1 MRTATTRKTEYS
13 AKPPLTL
20 YLAFELGWNTW
31 TLGFSV
37 GIGQPP
43 RIRRIDAR
51 DLGALEEEISL
62 AKKRFGLQEES
73 PVRSCYEAGRD
84 GFWLHRFLL
93 SRGIDNQIVDSSSI
107 EVNRRA
113 KRAKTDR
120 MDANKLLTMLIRYHE
135 GETRVWHILHVPS
148 PTEED
153 DRQPHREL
161 AALKKDH
168 TEYTNRIKGLLAS
181 QGVKMSVRSKFP
193 NRLGDVRMWDGNPLP
208 TKLQERLLREYQ
220 RTRAL
225 EQQIDELNAEREKA
239 IREGQGEA
247 LDQVRQLLSLR
258 GIGPNSA
265 WLFVMELF
273 AWRKFQ
279 NRRELGAI
287 AGLTP
292 MPYQSGGRFQ
302 EQGIGKSGNPDVRS
316 MAIEIAWGWLR
327 YQPKSQLSRWYAD
340 RFGRGSARLR
350 RIGIVA
356 LARKLLI
363 ALWRYLETGVMPTGA
378 ILKQNP
384 V

>member
-1 MRTATTRKTEYS
+1 MRTATTRTQKYS
-13 AKPPLTL
+13 ANPSPTL

-37 GIGQPP
+37 GFGQPP

-62 AKKRFGLQEES
+62 AKKRFGLS
-73 PVRSCYEAGRD
+73 PDAPVRSCYEAGRD
-84 GFWLHRFLL
+84 GFWLHRYLM

-113 KRAKTDR
+113 KRVKTDR

-135 GETRVWHILHVPS
+135 GETKVWHILHVPS
-148 PTEED
+148 VPEED
-153 DRQPHREL
+153 DRQLHREL

-193 NRLGDVRMWDGNPLP
+193 DRLGDIRMWDGNPLP
-208 TKLQERLLREYQ
+208 VKLQERLLREYE
-220 RTRAL
+220 RTSAL

-247 LDQVRQLLSLR
+247 LDQVRRLLSLR

-273 AWRKFQ
+273 GWRKFQ

-302 EQGIGKSGNPDVRS
+302 EQGIGKSGNPEIRS

-327 YQPKSQLSRWYAD
+327 YQPKSQLSLWYAD

-363 ALWRYLETGVMPTGA
+363 ALWRYLETGVMPTGV

-384 V
+384 I

>member
-1 MRTATTRKTEYS
+1 MRTATTRKPEYS
-13 AKPPLTL
+13 AKPTLTL

-37 GIGQPP
+37 GFGQPP
-43 RIRRIDAR
+43 RIRRIEAR
-51 DLGALEEEISL
+51 DLGALEEEILL
-62 AKKRFGLQEES
+62 AKKRFGL
-73 PVRSCYEAGRD
+73 PLDVPIRSCYEAGRD
-84 GFWLHRFLL
+84 GFWLHRYLL
-93 SRGIDNQIVDSSSI
+93 SRGIDNQIVNSSSI

-113 KRAKTDR
+113 RRAKTDR

-135 GETRVWHILHVPS
+135 GETKVWHILHVPS
-148 PTEED
+148 ASEED
-153 DRQPHREL
+153 DRQLHREL

-181 QGVKMSVRSKFP
+181 QGVKMSVRTKFSD
-193 NRLGDVRMWDGNPLP
+193 RLGDVRIWDGNPLP
-208 TKLQERLLREYQ
+208 VKLQERLLRENQ
-220 RTRAL
+220 RTKAL
-225 EQQIDELNAEREKA
+225 EQQIEELDTEREKA
-239 IREGQGEA
+239 IREGKGEA
-247 LDQVRQLLSLR
+247 LDQVRQLMSLR

-273 AWRKFQ
+273 GWRKFQ

-292 MPYQSGGRFQ
+292 MPYQSGGSFQ
-302 EQGIGKSGNPDVRS
+302 EQGIGKSGNPEIRS
-316 MAIEIAWGWLR
+316 MAIEIAWDWLR
-327 YQPKSQLSRWYAD
+327 YQPKSQLSHWYAD

-378 ILKQNP
+378 ILKQKP
-384 V
+384 I

>member
-1 MRTATTRKTEYS
+1 MRTATTRTQKYS
-13 AKPPLTL
+13 VNPSPTL

-37 GIGQPP
+37 GFGQPP

-62 AKKRFGLQEES
+62 AKKRFGL
-73 PVRSCYEAGRD
+73 PPDALVRSCYEAGRD
-84 GFWLHRFLL
+84 GFWLHRYLL

-148 PTEED
+148 VSEED
-153 DRQPHREL
+153 DRQLHREL

-193 NRLGDVRMWDGNPLP
+193 DRLGDVRMWDGNPLP
-208 TKLQERLLREYQ
+208 VKLHERLLREYE
-220 RTRAL
+220 RTSAL

-273 AWRKFQ
+273 GWRKFQ

-292 MPYQSGGRFQ
+292 MPFQSGGRFQ
-302 EQGIGKSGNPDVRS
+302 EQGIGKSGNPDIRA

-327 YQPKSQLSRWYAD
+327 YQPKSQLSLWYAD

-384 V
+384 I

>member
-1 MRTATTRKTEYS
+1 MRTATTRTQKYS
-13 AKPPLTL
+13 ANPSPTL

-37 GIGQPP
+37 GFGQPP

-62 AKKRFGLQEES
+62 AKKRFGLPPDA

-84 GFWLHRFLL
+84 GFWLHRYLL

-135 GETRVWHILHVPS
+135 GETRVWYILHVPS
-148 PTEED
+148 VPEED
-153 DRQPHREL
+153 DRQLHREL

-193 NRLGDVRMWDGNPLP
+193 DRLGDVRMWDGNPLP
-208 TKLQERLLREYQ
+208 ANLQARLLREYQ
-220 RTRAL
+220 RTSSL

-247 LDQVRQLLSLR
+247 LDQVRRLLSLR

-273 AWRKFQ
+273 GWRKFQ

-302 EQGIGKSGNPDVRS
+302 EQGIGKSGNPDIRA

-363 ALWRYLETGVMPTGA
+363 ALWRYLETGVMPAGA

-384 V
+384 I